1 MDSGT
6 GVVRLDRVLDS
17 ERPDS
22 VASWP
27 WLSRLEMLPVT
38 TLVLLEMDTE
48 DAEAVEA
55 GDWDPAVTQDNEMY
69 LAVNVCMSG

>member
-1 MDSGT
+1 M
-6 GVVRLDRVLDS
+6 VRLDRVLDS
-17 ERPDS
+17 ERLDS

-55 GDWDPAVTQDNEMY
+55 GDWDPAVTRDNEMY
-69 LAVNVCMSG
+69 LEMNVCMSG

>member
-1 MDSGT
+1 M
-6 GVVRLDRVLDS
+6 VRLDRVLDR
-17 ERPDS
+17 ERLDS

>member
-1 MDSGT
+1 M
-6 GVVRLDRVLDS
+6 VRLDRVLDR
-17 ERPDS
+17 ERLDS

-55 GDWDPAVTQDNEMY
+55 GDWDPAVTIDNEMY
-69 LAVNVCMSG
+69 PAVNVCMSG

>member
-1 MDSGT
+1 M
-6 GVVRLDRVLDS
+6 VRLDRVLDS
-17 ERPDS
+17 ERLDS

-69 LAVNVCMSG
+69 SAVNVCMSG

>member
-1 MDSGT
+1 M
-6 GVVRLDRVLDS
+6 VRLDRVLDR
-17 ERPDS
+17 ERLDS

-69 LAVNVCMSG
+69 SAVNVCMSG

>member
-1 MDSGT
+1 M
-6 GVVRLDRVLDS
+6 VRLDRVLDS
-17 ERPDS
+17 ERLDS

-69 LAVNVCMSG
+69 PVMNVCMSG

>member
-1 MDSGT
+1 M
-6 GVVRLDRVLDS
+6 VRLDRVLDS
-17 ERPDS
+17 ERLDS

-69 LAVNVCMSG
+69 PAMNVFTSG

>member
-1 MDSGT
+1 
-6 GVVRLDRVLDS
+6 VVRLDRVLDR
-17 ERPDS
+17 ERLDS

-55 GDWDPAVTQDNEMY
+55 GDWDPAETLFLDCSMK
-69 LAVNVCMSG
+69 AVLMSMMTD

>member
-1 MDSGT
+1 M
-6 GVVRLDRVLDS
+6 VRLDRVLDR
-17 ERPDS
+17 ERLDS

-55 GDWDPAVTQDNEMY
+55 GDWDPAVTIDNEMY
-69 LAVNVCMSG
+69 SAVNVCMSG